1 MAKKF
6 LVTTALLE
14 TFKTDK
20 DLFMLGEWCKFH
32 SKISKIRNKIS
43 VQKEHY
49 CLDEFKIYKNYKYIS
64 KIYEKLLIGIGQ
76 LLNKYHGK
84 SLSKKYWR
92 IVLGPWLGKFLH
104 IVHERWITL
113 KKINYKKDISETY
126 ILNILDKDLT
136 PIDIE
141 DFDRF
146 WDSDIWNHFIFSKIL
161 KELAPSNI
169 IKNKKFKF
177 KGVKSLLKES
187 TSNKNKK
194 ATRDYKKK
202 FSFYR
207 KQKIFIKD
215 SYLGFKDEAL
225 LNFLLFSLPA
235 NPKAK
240 NLRLKIKKKLN

>member
-49 CLDEFKIYKNYKYIS
+49 CLDEFKIYENYKYIS

-92 IVLGPWLGKFLH
+92 IVLGPWLGKFL
-104 IVHERWITL
+104 
-113 KKINYKKDISETY
+113 
-126 ILNILDKDLT
+126 
-136 PIDIE
+136 
-141 DFDRF
+141 
-146 WDSDIWNHFIFSKIL
+146 
-161 KELAPSNI
+161 
-169 IKNKKFKF
+169 
-177 KGVKSLLKES
+177 
-187 TSNKNKK
+187 
-194 ATRDYKKK
+194 
-202 FSFYR
+202 
-207 KQKIFIKD
+207 
-215 SYLGFKDEAL
+215 
-225 LNFLLFSLPA
+225 
-235 NPKAK
+235 
-240 NLRLKIKKKLN
+240 